1 MLMGHTHFGRNL
13 RNIVKVI
20 LCKKS
25 RIETFYDLVTKLSEL
40 HITLQ
45 LREIRMNN
53 RGELFI
59 IMENGLSIFC
69 AGSKGKIE
77 YGDGQN
83 LIFKGINKNEVYP
96 ELLTQYLFTEIKSFV
111 DIGANNGYY
120 YSLQA
125 AKFGINEIHS
135 FEPNPKILT
144 HLYKNIY
151 ENNFQEVI
159 KVYEI
164 ALSNLRLTNLT
175 LAANRGANSRIVRKK
190 RMRDEILKVSTR
202 KFDDLDITLTSPTLI
217 KIDVEGYELDVLKG
231 ANKFVEQTRPYIILE
246 INNALLMEY
255 GTNMKDIEN
264 YFLLKNYVLRNIL
277 NSNDYFACPKE
288 KQVLLLGVSKFLA
301 VSRSIGGN

>member
-1 MLMGHTHFGRNL
+1 MLMGRTHFGRNL
-13 RNIVKVI
+13 RYIVKVI
-20 LCKKS
+20 LGKRSK
-25 RIETFYDLVTKLSEL
+25 IEIFYDLVTKLSKS
-40 HITLQ
+40 HRTLQ

-59 IMENGLSIFC
+59 IMENGLSIFF
-69 AGSKGKIE
+69 AGSEGEIE

-125 AKFGINEIHS
+125 AKFGINEIHA

-144 HLYKNIY
+144 HLYKNIH

-164 ALSNLRLTNLT
+164 ALSNLRLTNLS
-175 LAANRGANSRIVRKK
+175 LAANRGANSRIVQKK
-190 RMRDEILKVSTR
+190 RMRDKILKVSTR
-202 KFDDLDITLTSPTLI
+202 KFDDLDLTLTNPTLI

-231 ANKFVEQTRPYIILE
+231 ANKFVEQTRPYVILE
-246 INNALLMEY
+246 INKALLKEY
-255 GTNMKDIEN
+255 GTNIKDIEN
-264 YFLLKNYVLRNIL
+264 YFLFKNYVLQNIL

-288 KQVLLLGVSKFLA
+288 NQVLLLGASKFLA
-301 VSRSIGGN
+301 VNKQIRGN

>member
-1 MLMGHTHFGRNL
+1 MSSFSSWKIRKLIKLVL
-13 RNIVKVI
+13 RKRT
-20 LCKKS
+20 K
-25 RIETFYDLVTKLSEL
+25 IEVFYDLITKISY
-40 HITLQ
+40 LQ
-45 LREIRMNN
+45 KLLNLREFRMNDK
-53 RGELFI
+53 GELFI
-59 IMENGLSIFC
+59 IMENGLSIFF
-69 AGSKGKIE
+69 AGSHGEIE

-83 LIFKGINKNEVYP
+83 LIFKSINMNEVYP
-96 ELLTQYLFTEIKSFV
+96 DLLTQYLFTEIKSFI

-125 AKFGINEIHS
+125 AKYGINEIHS

-144 HLYKNIY
+144 HLYKNIH

-164 ALSNLRLTNLT
+164 ALSNLPLTNLS
-175 LAANRGANSRIVRKK
+175 LAANRGASSRIVQKK

-202 KFDDLDITLTSPTLI
+202 KFDDLDLTLTSPTLI

-231 ANKFVEQTRPYIILE
+231 ANKFVEQTRPYVILE
-246 INNALLMEY
+246 INKALLKEY

-264 YFLLKNYVLRNIL
+264 YFLFKNYVLHNIL

-288 KQVLLLGVSKFLA
+288 NQVLLLGASKFLA
-301 VSRSIGGN
+301 VNKQIRGN